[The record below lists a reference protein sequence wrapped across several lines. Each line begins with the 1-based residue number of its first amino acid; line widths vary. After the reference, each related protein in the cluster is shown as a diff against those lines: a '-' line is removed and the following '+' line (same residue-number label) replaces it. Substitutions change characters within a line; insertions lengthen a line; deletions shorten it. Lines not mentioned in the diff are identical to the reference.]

1 MIERYSRELSEEWC
15 RERYEWVMYESS
27 EEWYRK
33 RYEREMSI
41 VKYDA
46 ELSGTPCHMTVK
58 CRGGPKDTTHTSN
71 TYRMVL
77 YIPWMYVIWWE
88 VKSKSSESRY
98 VCVPRASIFAAAL
111 ASPQG
116 RFRFI
121 SYMKVIQMLQYD
133 HAQKRPTY
141 ELIKIMISDIPSRNS
156 NFAIQWESACT
167 ETSHDFNFWTAS
179 VCLSS
184 YNIEIGD
191 VTTLYTPRD
200 MFRFEHN

>member
-33 RYEREMSI
+33 RYEREMTI

-58 CRGGPKDTTHTSN
+58 CRGGPKDTTHKSN

-88 VKSKSSESRY
+88 VESKSSESRRRSLNALLDNERRLLET
-98 VCVPRASIFAAAL
+98 CVKSDSESYRVKVRVMSVIFSWIEWRVVWREIRKL
-111 ASPQG
+111 M
-116 RFRFI
+116 F
-121 SYMKVIQMLQYD
+121 SY
-133 HAQKRPTY
+133 
-141 ELIKIMISDIPSRNS
+141 
-156 NFAIQWESACT
+156 
-167 ETSHDFNFWTAS
+167 
-179 VCLSS
+179 
-184 YNIEIGD
+184 
-191 VTTLYTPRD
+191 
-200 MFRFEHN
+200 